1 MVEPLAHC
9 RERARASPVRD
20 APLPPARCASQVAGH
35 RARKGKVD
43 AGDGAGHDTIRSI
56 LGHGTP
62 STWPTGRRRS
72 WPLPAMTV
80 APAGA
85 TRRIGWRSRAASAPE
100 RQAPTVR
107 VPLMGTG
114 PPSTPQG
121 WLQAFRRYAAPRRA
135 RIYRPIGQE
144 REPNYSG
151 VQSGSL
157 SPLRA
162 APLEE
167 AGNGGRSVAHIPSA
181 PRVQTHRRHCPRAS
195 ARSRPLR
202 QLSPAPQRGAS
213 PEALPPRAWSLP
225 RQLFPPARMS
235 KRRDVPIRV
244 FMPFLGVRT
253 VGCPA

>member
-1 MVEPLAHC
+1 MAFSRSVST
-9 RERARASPVRD
+9 RAPGSNGSCSAD
-20 APLPPARCASQVAGH
+20 GH
-35 RARKGKVD
+35 RATLNPARLVY
-43 AGDGAGHDTIRSI
+43 
-56 LGHGTP
+56 
-62 STWPTGRRRS
+62 RRS
-72 WPLPAMTV
+72 
-80 APAGA
+80 AGKQ
-85 TRRIGWRSRAASAPE
+85 P
-100 RQAPTVR
+100 R
-107 VPLMGTG
+107 VT
-114 PPSTPQG
+114 
-121 WLQAFRRYAAPRRA
+121 

-151 VQSGSL
+151 VQSDSL

-181 PRVQTHRRHCPRAS
+181 PRIKTHRRHRPHVPA

-253 VGCPA
+253 VGCPAWARCSVSGDPSHQLNPIVASAHVEEDLLPTRQKVN

>member
-1 MVEPLAHC
+1 MTRLGQFSVTG
-9 RERARASPVRD
+9 RRA
-20 APLPPARCASQVAGH
+20 PARWDVGELGVTGDDGGTGRGDREDRVAFSRSVSTRAPGSNGSCSADGH
-35 RARKGKVD
+35 RATLNPARLVY
-43 AGDGAGHDTIRSI
+43 
-56 LGHGTP
+56 
-62 STWPTGRRRS
+62 RRS
-72 WPLPAMTV
+72 
-80 APAGA
+80 AGKQ
-85 TRRIGWRSRAASAPE
+85 P
-100 RQAPTVR
+100 R
-107 VPLMGTG
+107 VT
-114 PPSTPQG
+114 
-121 WLQAFRRYAAPRRA
+121 

-181 PRVQTHRRHCPRAS
+181 PRVQTHRRHRPPVPA

-253 VGCPA
+253 VGRPAMGQVLGVR

>member
-1 MVEPLAHC
+1 
-9 RERARASPVRD
+9 
-20 APLPPARCASQVAGH
+20 
-35 RARKGKVD
+35 
-43 AGDGAGHDTIRSI
+43 
-56 LGHGTP
+56 
-62 STWPTGRRRS
+62 
-72 WPLPAMTV
+72 
-80 APAGA
+80 
-85 TRRIGWRSRAASAPE
+85 
-100 RQAPTVR
+100 
-107 VPLMGTG
+107 MGTG
-114 PPSTPQG
+114 PPSTRNVVYGRSAGTQ
-121 WLQAFRRYAAPRRA
+121 PRLT

-181 PRVQTHRRHCPRAS
+181 PRVQTHRRHRPHEPA

-202 QLSPAPQRGAS
+202 QLSPAPQHEAS

-244 FMPFLGVRT
+244 FMPFIGIRT
-253 VGCPA
+253 VGCPVWARCSVSGDPSHQLNPIVPSAHVEEDLLPTGRKTNYLSRAEERIFAMHGRVERDTGIAAHSDWLW

>member
-1 MVEPLAHC
+1 MT
-9 RERARASPVRD
+9 R
-20 APLPPARCASQVAGH
+20 
-35 RARKGKVD
+35 
-43 AGDGAGHDTIRSI
+43 
-56 LGHGTP
+56 LGQF
-62 STWPTGRRRS
+62 SVTGRRAPGRRDVGG
-72 WPLPAMTV
+72 AGRYRRMTV

-85 TRRIGWRSRAASAPE
+85 TGRTGLAFSRSVSTRAPGS
-100 RQAPTVR
+100 TVR
-107 VPLMGTG
+107 VPLMAPGH
-114 PPSTPQG
+114 PQPAR
-121 WLQAFRRYAAPRRA
+121 LVYRRSAGRQPRVT
-135 RIYRPIGQE
+135 RINRPIGQE

-181 PRVQTHRRHCPRAS
+181 PRVQTHRRHRPPVPA

-253 VGCPA
+253 VGCPAWARCSVSVTCRTN